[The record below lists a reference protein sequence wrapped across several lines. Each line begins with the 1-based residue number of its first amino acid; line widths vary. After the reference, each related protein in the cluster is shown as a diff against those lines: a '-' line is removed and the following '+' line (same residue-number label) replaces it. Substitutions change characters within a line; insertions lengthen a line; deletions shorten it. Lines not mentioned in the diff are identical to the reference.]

1 MQGKL
6 DVADLVQETFLDVHR
21 GIGQFRGGSEAQF
34 LAWLRQILVGILANQ
49 VRRYFGTKRR
59 DVRLERQLQDDLDRS
74 SRHSGAD
81 LIAAQSSPSAQA
93 SRREQ
98 AVLLADAIGE
108 LPEDYREVII
118 LRQLEGM
125 SFPQVAETNGTYR
138 RQREEPLGSSP
149 GPAAAIAGGARWT
162 LSLRRGP
169 EHWSRGLPGV
179 AVRARTRVGHSA
191 IAARAASRTM
201 IPALC
206 RRSKSIW
213 RPANEA
219 NAPDRTDSW
228 SEHGRSRRSWLSA
241 WKALIACR
249 RAMHH
254 FDVADLDDTGLFQ
267 PAAYARAAPCQ
278 LG

>member
-1 MQGKL
+1 LSAVPETKSEESAARIEKHRDGTLEGLMVMSRHEYESRDATRLLDLARAGDGSALGVLLERYRNYLSLLARVQIGRKMQGKL

-59 DVRLERQLQDDLDRS
+59 DVRLERQLQDDLERS
-74 SRHSGAD
+74 SSALGAE

-125 SFPQVAETNGTYR
+125 SFPQVAETMGRTEDSVKN
-138 RQREEPLGSSP
+138 LW
-149 GPAAAIAGGARWT
+149 ARA
-162 LSLRRGP
+162 LARLRRSL
-169 EHWSRGLPGV
+169 EV
-179 AVRARTRVGHSA
+179 
-191 IAARAASRTM
+191 
-201 IPALC
+201 
-206 RRSKSIW
+206 
-213 RPANEA
+213 
-219 NAPDRTDSW
+219 
-228 SEHGRSRRSWLSA
+228 
-241 WKALIACR
+241 
-249 RAMHH
+249 
-254 FDVADLDDTGLFQ
+254 LDE
-267 PAAYARAAPCQ
+267 R
-278 LG
+278 